1 MDPLFQGDDKKY
13 MKILIASLLKRAVN
27 EKTLSSRPRIIY
39 ELVTGLVKKGHQVT
53 MIGTA
58 DSQIPGVVTV
68 PIIDK
73 SFVELPSFENP
84 FYAETSF
91 LVRLAKKIEEIS
103 QNFDIIHNHT
113 YPEFLNLLISKNL
126 KTPIVTTIHAQV
138 TPELDEVLSLFN
150 NTYFISISQAH
161 KNQFKKTK
169 IFKVVYNGID
179 TNIYSFQEKKE
190 DYLLWLGR
198 MARAKNTDSTFMDP
212 KGVRHAI
219 KLAEVT
225 NSRLL
230 MSGNIEDMKF
240 YETDVKPHLT
250 EKIQWVGP
258 LSSELVLTKPE
269 VAKLMQGA
277 KAFLMPINWYEPFGL
292 VIAEAMSCGTPVIG
306 FDRGAVKEL
315 IVEGKT
321 GFVVPPESGV
331 EGLKIALNKVNQIK
345 PQDCRD
351 HVVKNFSTEKMVD
364 NYEKTYLEILY
375 KLI

>member
-1 MDPLFQGDDKKY
+1 

-27 EKTLSSRPRIIY
+27 EKTLSSRPRIIF

-58 DSQIPGVVTV
+58 DSQIPGVTTI

-73 SFVELPSFENP
+73 SFVELPAFENP

-91 LVRLAKKIEEIS
+91 LIRLAKKVQEIGD
-103 QNFDIIHNHT
+103 QFDIIHNHT
-113 YPEFLNLLISKNL
+113 YPEFFNPLIAQNL
-126 KTPIVTTIHAQV
+126 KRPFMTTIHAQV

-150 NTYFISISQAH
+150 DTYFVSISQAH

-179 TNIYSFQEKKE
+179 TNIYSFQEKK
-190 DYLLWLGR
+190 DNYLLWLGR
-198 MARAKNTDSTFMDP
+198 MAKAKNADGTFMDP
-212 KGVRHAI
+212 KGIRWAI
-219 KLAEVT
+219 KLAEDT

-240 YETDVKPHLT
+240 YETDVKPHLSD
-250 EKIQWVGP
+250 KIQWVGS

-269 VAKLMQGA
+269 VAKLMQNA
-277 KAFLMPINWYEPFGL
+277 KAYLMPINWYEPFGL

-306 FDRGAVKEL
+306 FDRGAVSEL
-315 IVEGKT
+315 IVDGKT
-321 GFVVPPESGV
+321 GFVVPSESGV
-331 EGLKIALNKVNQIK
+331 NGLKDALNKIDQIK
-345 PQDCRD
+345 PLDCRD
-351 HVVKNFSTEKMVD
+351 HVVKNFSTQTMVD
-364 NYEKTYLEILY
+364 NYEKTYQEIIDL
-375 KLI
+375 KS